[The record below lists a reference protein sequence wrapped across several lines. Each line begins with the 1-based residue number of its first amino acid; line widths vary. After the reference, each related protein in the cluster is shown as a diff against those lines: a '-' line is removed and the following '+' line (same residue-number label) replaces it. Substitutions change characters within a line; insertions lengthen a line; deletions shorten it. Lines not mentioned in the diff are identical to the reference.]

1 MDIFSFFTLFGGLA
15 FFLYGMT
22 VMSKGLEK
30 MAGGKLETVLK
41 AMTSSKLKSLLL
53 GAGITIAIQSS
64 SAMTV
69 MLVGLVNS
77 GIMQLG
83 QTIGVIM
90 GSNIGTTLT
99 AWLLSL
105 SGIQSD
111 NIFLKLLKPTSF
123 APIVAI
129 IGIILIMTGKKGKK
143 KDIGN
148 IMVGFSILMFGMTTM
163 GDAVSPLADIPEF
176 QNALIMFR
184 NPIIGVLAG
193 TIITAVIQSS
203 AASVGILQAISLT
216 GGVTYGVAL
225 PIIMGQNIGTCVTS
239 VLSAIGANKNAKR
252 VAAVHIYFN
261 VIGTVI
267 CLLLF
272 YAADAIFNFAFKDM
286 TINPFGIAICHSVF
300 NVFTTVVLLPFTKQL
315 EKLACLTIREKKEE
329 KETYVFLDE
338 RLLLSPAFAINE
350 CQSMTVKMAKLS
362 HEILCDSLNLIYKYD
377 EKSAQSV
384 VDNEDLID
392 DYEDKLGTFL
402 VKLSTKELSNRSS
415 EQITELLHSI
425 GDFERIGDHALN
437 IAQAIDEMHE
447 KKIAFSEQA
456 MGELDVIINALR
468 EILDITFDSFIN
480 NDYTYAAH
488 VEPLEQVIDDLRNDI
503 KMRHI
508 KRLQQGQCTIEL
520 GFILSD
526 LLANFERVSDH
537 CSNIAVCLIQIRNSS
552 YDTHEYLND
561 IKTSGEPH
569 YVSDFSSYQ
578 QKYSL
583 PKARV

>member
-41 AMTSSKLKSLLL
+41 AMTSSKWKSLLL
-53 GAGITIAIQSS
+53 GAGITVAIQSS

-105 SGIQSD
+105 SGIESS
-111 NIFLKLLKPTSF
+111 NIFLRLLKPTSF

-148 IMVGFSILMFGMTTM
+148 IMIGFAVLMFGMTTM
-163 GDAVSPLADIPEF
+163 SDAVSPLADIPEF
-176 QNALIMFR
+176 QQALVMFR
-184 NPIIGVLAG
+184 NPIIGVLVG
-193 TIITAVIQSS
+193 TLITAVIQSS
-203 AASVGILQAISLT
+203 AASVGILQAISMT
-216 GGVTYGVAL
+216 GGVTYGIAL

-261 VIGTVI
+261 LIGTVV
-267 CLLLF
+267 CLTLF
-272 YAADAIFNFAFKDM
+272 YAADVVFNFAFKDM
-286 TINPFGIAICHSVF
+286 AINPFGIAVCHSVF
-300 NVFTTVVLLPFTKQL
+300 NILTTFILLPFTKQL
-315 EKLACLTIREKKEE
+315 EKLACVTIRDNKEE
-329 KETYVFLDE
+329 KETYVFLDD

-350 CQSMTVKMAKLS
+350 CQNMTVKMAELS
-362 HEILCDSLNLIYKYD
+362 HKTLSDALDLIYNYD
-377 EKSAQSV
+377 DAKAQSV
-384 VDNEDLID
+384 VENEDLID

-402 VKLSTKELSNRSS
+402 VKLSSKELTNRSS

-437 IAQAIDEMHE
+437 ITQAINEMQE
-447 KKIAFSEQA
+447 KKISFSEQA
-456 MGELDVIINALR
+456 MSELNVIISALR
-468 EILDITFDSFIN
+468 EILNITFDAFLN
-480 NDYTYAAH
+480 NDCAYAAH
-488 VEPLEQVIDDLRNDI
+488 VEPLEQIIDTLRNDI

-537 CSNIAVCLIQIRNSS
+537 CSNIAVCLIQIHNSS
-552 YDTHEYLND
+552 FDTHEYLND
-561 IKTSGEPH
+561 IKTSGDPH
-569 YVSDFSSYQ
+569 YVSDYSAYQ
-578 QKYSL
+578 EKYML
-583 PKARV
+583 PKAKA